1 MRLFLCEKPSLARD
15 IAKFIGAD
23 KRGEGFLS
31 GGGVIVTWARGH
43 LLEQADP
50 VAYGEQYGNL
60 WRLDVLPLIPQ
71 QWILEV
77 KKEAR
82 GQFAVIN
89 RLLKQADEVVIAT
102 DADREG
108 EVIARELL
116 EYCRFQGRVFRL
128 WLSALDDAS
137 IRAALADI
145 WPSEKTEALYRA
157 GVGRGRADWTTGMNL
172 TRLYTLKARE
182 AGISGVISV
191 GRVQT
196 PTLAI
201 VVRRDLEIENFIP
214 KPYSDVIA
222 TLVSDN
228 IAPPA
233 KWGAAALDCDEE
245 GRCVQQGIA
254 AQVVQ
259 LCLQAASATVID
271 CQTKRQKKSAPLAF
285 SLGSLQQACAEK
297 FGMPAQKVLDIAQSL
312 YETHKLTTY
321 PRTDCGYLPVS
332 MREEVRAVL
341 AALMQT
347 DPSLKS
353 HPALAQLNTSLV
365 SRIWN
370 DKKITAH
377 HGIIPTK
384 HVGDLSRLSADERNV
399 YHLIRQHY
407 LAQFLPQMEVDAT
420 EATFNIGGQLFRT
433 TGNVTVVAG
442 WKALFTDPTA
452 QPAQTQAEGDVGSDK
467 TDASRLPPLQAGQ
480 TCPVQGAEEKRLQTK
495 PPVPYNDGTL
505 IAAMTNA
512 ASFVT
517 DSALKKVLKENA
529 GIGTEATRAGVI
541 DTLIKRG
548 FMVRDGKVLRSTPTG
563 RDLVNA
569 LPAVLTSPGLTA
581 LWEQLLDE
589 VAAGRVSLD
598 DFMAKQNAWVSQL
611 VSQGKTQPLAM
622 QAPSGPPCPACG
634 GRTVQRQ
641 GKNGVFFGCVNYP
654 ACRGIAGSGTGGGVL
669 KIPKGLKLNLR

>member
-1 MRLFLCEKPSLARD
+1 MRLFLCEKPSQARD
-15 IAKFIGAD
+15 IAKFIGAGQ
-23 KRGEGFLS
+23 RGDGFLS
-31 GGGVIVTWARGH
+31 GPGVIVTWARGH
-43 LLEQADP
+43 LLEQAEP
-50 VAYGEQYGNL
+50 EAYGEQYGNP
-60 WRLDVLPLIPQ
+60 WRLDVLPFVPQ
-71 QWILEV
+71 QWKLEV
-77 KKEAR
+77 KKDSGA
-82 GQFAVIN
+82 QFSVIN
-89 RLLKQADEVVIAT
+89 RLLKQVDEVVIAT

-116 EYCRFQGRVFRL
+116 DYCRFQGRVFRL

-137 IRAALADI
+137 IRNALANI

-157 GVGRGRADWTTGMNL
+157 GVGRGRADWVTGMNL

-182 AGISGVISV
+182 AGISGVMSV

-214 KPYSDVIA
+214 KPYFDVIA
-222 TLVSDN
+222 TLISDN
-228 IAPPA
+228 IAFPV
-233 KWGAAALDCDEE
+233 KWVAAAQYCDEE
-245 GRCVQQGIA
+245 GRCIQAGIA
-254 AQVVQ
+254 AQVVE
-259 LCLQAASATVID
+259 LCRQTASATVID

-297 FGMPAQKVLDIAQSL
+297 FGMPAQKVLDIAQNL

-332 MREEVRAVL
+332 MRDEVRAVL
-341 AALMQT
+341 AALMQS

-353 HPALAQLNTSLV
+353 HPALAQLDISLV

-384 HVGDLSRLSADERNV
+384 QAGDLSRLSTDERNV
-399 YHLIRQHY
+399 YQLLRQHY

-420 EATFNIGGQLFRT
+420 EATFNISGQLFRT
-433 TGNVTVVAG
+433 TGNVVVVAG
-442 WKALFTDPTA
+442 WKTLFTEPS
-452 QPAQTQAEGDVGSDK
+452 QTEQIPVDGNDDK
-467 TDASRLPPLQAGQ
+467 EAASRLPPLQVGQ
-480 TCPVQGAEEKRLQTK
+480 TCRVQGAEEKRLQTK

-517 DSALKKVLKENA
+517 DAALKKVLKENA
-529 GIGTEATRAGVI
+529 GIGTEATRAGII
-541 DTLIKRG
+541 DTLVKRG
-548 FMVRDGKVLRSTPTG
+548 FLVREKKALHSTPTG
-563 RDLVNA
+563 RDLISA
-569 LPAVLTSPGLTA
+569 LPSALTSPGLTA

-589 VAAGRVSLD
+589 VAAGRVSLE
-598 DFMAKQNAWVSQL
+598 DFMAKQNAWMVQL
-611 VSQGKTQPLAM
+611 VSQGKSQPLAM
-622 QAPSGPPCPACG
+622 QSPPGPPCPECG

-641 GKNGVFFGCVNYP
+641 GKNGVFFGCVHYP
-654 ACRGIAGSGTGGGVL
+654 SCRGIFGNGSLIV
-669 KIPKGLKLNLR
+669 KIPKGLKVNLR

>member
-1 MRLFLCEKPSLARD
+1 MRLFLCEKPSQARD
-15 IAKFIGAD
+15 IAKFIGAGQ
-23 KRGEGFLS
+23 RGDGFLS
-31 GGGVIVTWARGH
+31 GPGVTVTWARGH
-43 LLEQADP
+43 LLEQAEP
-50 VAYGEQYGNL
+50 EAYGGQYGNP
-60 WRLDVLPLIPQ
+60 WRLDVLPFVPQ
-71 QWILEV
+71 QWKLEV
-77 KKEAR
+77 KKDGRA
-82 GQFAVIN
+82 QFSVIN
-89 RLLKQADEVVIAT
+89 RLLKQVDEVVIAT

-137 IRAALADI
+137 IRSALANI

-157 GVGRGRADWTTGMNL
+157 GVGRGRADWVTGMNL

-182 AGISGVISV
+182 AGISGVMSV

-222 TLVSDN
+222 TLISDN
-228 IAPPA
+228 IAFPV
-233 KWGAAALDCDEE
+233 KWVAAAQYCDEE
-245 GRCVQQGIA
+245 GRCIQAGIA
-254 AQVVQ
+254 AQVVE
-259 LCLQAASATVID
+259 LCRQTASATVID
-271 CQTKRQKKSAPLAF
+271 CQTKRQKKFAPLAF

-297 FGMPAQKVLDIAQSL
+297 FGMPAQQVLDIAQSL

-353 HPALAQLNTSLV
+353 HPALAQLDISLV

-384 HVGDLSRLSADERNV
+384 QAGDLSRLSTDERNV
-399 YHLIRQHY
+399 YQLIRQHY

-420 EATFNIGGQLFRT
+420 EATFNISGQLFRT
-433 TGNVTVVAG
+433 TGNVVVVAG
-442 WKALFTDPTA
+442 WKALFTEPSRTA
-452 QPAQTQAEGDVGSDK
+452 QIPADGNDDK
-467 TDASRLPPLQAGQ
+467 EVASRLPPLQTGQ
-480 TCPVQGAEEKRLQTK
+480 TCRVQGAEEKRLQTK

-505 IAAMTNA
+505 IAAMTNS

-517 DSALKKVLKENA
+517 DAALKKVLKENA
-529 GIGTEATRAGVI
+529 GIGTEATRAGII
-541 DTLIKRG
+541 DTLVKRG
-548 FMVRDGKVLRSTPTG
+548 FLVREKKALHSTPTG
-563 RDLVNA
+563 RDLISA
-569 LPAVLTSPGLTA
+569 LPSALTSPGLTA

-589 VAAGRVSLD
+589 VAAGRVSLE
-598 DFMAKQNAWVSQL
+598 DFMAKQNAWVVQL
-611 VSQGKTQPLAM
+611 VSQGKSQPLAM
-622 QAPSGPPCPACG
+622 QAPPGPPCPVCG
-634 GRTVQRQ
+634 GRTAQRQ

-654 ACRGIAGSGTGGGVL
+654 ACRGIAGSGSGGPTV
-669 KIPKGLKLNLR
+669 KMPKGLKLNLR

>member
-1 MRLFLCEKPSLARD
+1 MRLFLCEKPSQARD
-15 IAKFIGAD
+15 IAKFIGAGQ
-23 KRGEGFLS
+23 RGDGFLS
-31 GGGVIVTWARGH
+31 GPGVTVTWARGH
-43 LLEQADP
+43 LLEQAEP
-50 VAYGEQYGNL
+50 EAYGEQYGNP
-60 WRLDVLPLIPQ
+60 WRLDVLPFVPQ
-71 QWILEV
+71 QWKLEV
-77 KKEAR
+77 KKDGRA
-82 GQFAVIN
+82 QFSVIN
-89 RLLKQADEVVIAT
+89 RLLKQVDEVVIAT

-137 IRAALADI
+137 IRSALANI

-157 GVGRGRADWTTGMNL
+157 GVGRGRADWVTGMNL

-182 AGISGVISV
+182 AGISGVMSV

-222 TLVSDN
+222 TLISDN
-228 IAPPA
+228 IAFPV
-233 KWGAAALDCDEE
+233 KWVAAAQYCDEE
-245 GRCVQQGIA
+245 GRCIQAGIA
-254 AQVVQ
+254 AQVVE
-259 LCLQAASATVID
+259 LCRQTASATVID

-297 FGMPAQKVLDIAQSL
+297 FGMPAQQVLDIAQSL

-353 HPALAQLNTSLV
+353 HPALAQLDTSLV

-384 HVGDLSRLSADERNV
+384 QAGDLSRLSTDERNV
-399 YHLIRQHY
+399 YQLIRQHY

-420 EATFNIGGQLFRT
+420 EATFNISGQLFRT
-433 TGNVTVVAG
+433 TGNVVVVAG
-442 WKALFTDPTA
+442 WKALFTEPSRTA
-452 QPAQTQAEGDVGSDK
+452 QIPADGNDDK
-467 TDASRLPPLQAGQ
+467 EAASRLPPLQAGQ
-480 TCPVQGAEEKRLQTK
+480 TCRVQGAEEKRLQTK

-517 DSALKKVLKENA
+517 DAALKKVLKENA
-529 GIGTEATRAGVI
+529 GIGTEATRAGII
-541 DTLIKRG
+541 DTLVKRG
-548 FMVRDGKVLRSTPTG
+548 FLVRDKKVLRSTPTG
-563 RDLVNA
+563 RDLVSA
-569 LPAVLTSPGLTA
+569 LPSALTSPGLTA

-589 VAAGRVSLD
+589 VAAGRVSLE
-598 DFMAKQNAWVSQL
+598 DFMAKQNAWVVQL
-611 VSQGKTQPLAM
+611 VSQGKSQPLAM
-622 QAPSGPPCPACG
+622 QAPPGPPCPVCG
-634 GRTVQRQ
+634 GRTAQRQ

-654 ACRGIAGSGTGGGVL
+654 ACRGIAGSGSGGPSM
-669 KIPKGLKLNLR
+669 KMPKGLKLNLR

>member
-1 MRLFLCEKPSLARD
+1 MRLFLCEKPSQARD
-15 IAKFIGAD
+15 IAKFIGAGQ
-23 KRGEGFLS
+23 RGDGFLS
-31 GGGVIVTWARGH
+31 GPGVTVTWARGH
-43 LLEQADP
+43 LLEQAEP
-50 VAYGEQYGNL
+50 EAYGEQYGNP
-60 WRLDVLPLIPQ
+60 WRLDVLPLVPQ
-71 QWILEV
+71 QWKLEV
-77 KKEAR
+77 KKDAR
-82 GQFAVIN
+82 SQFSVIN
-89 RLLKQADEVVIAT
+89 RLLKQVDEVVIAT

-137 IRAALADI
+137 IRSALANI

-157 GVGRGRADWTTGMNL
+157 GVGRGRADWVTGMNL

-182 AGISGVISV
+182 AGISGVMSV

-222 TLVSDN
+222 TLISDN
-228 IAPPA
+228 IAFPV
-233 KWGAAALDCDEE
+233 KWVAAAQYCDEE
-245 GRCVQQGIA
+245 GRCIQAGIA
-254 AQVVQ
+254 AQVVE
-259 LCLQAASATVID
+259 LCRQTASATVID

-297 FGMPAQKVLDIAQSL
+297 FGMPAQQVLDIAQSL

-332 MREEVRAVL
+332 MRDEVRAVL

-353 HPALAQLNTSLV
+353 HSALAQLDISLV

-384 HVGDLSRLSADERNV
+384 QAGDLSRLSTDERNV
-399 YHLIRQHY
+399 YQLIRQHY

-420 EATFNIGGQLFRT
+420 EATFNISGQLFRT
-433 TGNVTVVAG
+433 TGNVVVVAG
-442 WKALFTDPTA
+442 WKALFTEPSRTA
-452 QPAQTQAEGDVGSDK
+452 QIPADGNDDK
-467 TDASRLPPLQAGQ
+467 EAASRLPPLQAGQ
-480 TCPVQGAEEKRLQTK
+480 TCRVQGAEEKRLQTK

-517 DSALKKVLKENA
+517 DAALKKVLKENA
-529 GIGTEATRAGVI
+529 GIGTEATRAGII
-541 DTLIKRG
+541 DTLVKRG
-548 FMVRDGKVLRSTPTG
+548 FLVRDKKVLRSTPTG
-563 RDLVNA
+563 RDLVSA
-569 LPAVLTSPGLTA
+569 LPSALTSPGLTA

-589 VAAGRVSLD
+589 VAAGRVSLE
-598 DFMAKQNAWVSQL
+598 DFMAKQNAWVVQL
-611 VSQGKTQPLAM
+611 VSQGKSQPLAM
-622 QAPSGPPCPACG
+622 QAPPGPPCPVCG
-634 GRTVQRQ
+634 GRTAQRQ

-654 ACRGIAGSGTGGGVL
+654 ACRGIAGSGSGGPTV
-669 KIPKGLKLNLR
+669 KMPKGLKLNLR

>member
-1 MRLFLCEKPSLARD
+1 MRLFLCEKPSQARD
-15 IAKFIGAD
+15 IAKFIGAGQ
-23 KRGEGFLS
+23 RGDGFLS
-31 GGGVIVTWARGH
+31 GPGVTVTWARGH
-43 LLEQADP
+43 LLEQAEP
-50 VAYGEQYGNL
+50 EAYGGQYGNP
-60 WRLDVLPLIPQ
+60 WRLDVLPFVPQ
-71 QWILEV
+71 QWKLGV
-77 KKEAR
+77 KKDAR
-82 GQFAVIN
+82 SQFSVIN
-89 RLLKQADEVVIAT
+89 RLLKQVDEVVIAT

-137 IRAALADI
+137 IRSALANI

-157 GVGRGRADWTTGMNL
+157 GVGRGRADWVTGMNL

-182 AGISGVISV
+182 AGISGVMSV

-214 KPYSDVIA
+214 KPYSDVMA
-222 TLVSDN
+222 TLISDN
-228 IAPPA
+228 IAFPV
-233 KWGAAALDCDEE
+233 KWVAAAQYCDEE
-245 GRCVQQGIA
+245 GRCIQAGIA
-254 AQVVQ
+254 AQVVE
-259 LCLQAASATVID
+259 LCRQTASATVID

-297 FGMPAQKVLDIAQSL
+297 FGMPAQQVLDIAQSL

-353 HPALAQLNTSLV
+353 HPALAQLDTSLV

-384 HVGDLSRLSADERNV
+384 QAGDLSRLSTDERNV
-399 YHLIRQHY
+399 YQLIRQHY

-420 EATFNIGGQLFRT
+420 EATFNISGQLFRT
-433 TGNVTVVAG
+433 TGNVVVVAG
-442 WKALFTDPTA
+442 WKALFTEPSRTA
-452 QPAQTQAEGDVGSDK
+452 QIPADGNDDK
-467 TDASRLPPLQAGQ
+467 EAASRLPPLQAGQ
-480 TCPVQGAEEKRLQTK
+480 TCRVQGAEEKRLQTK

-517 DSALKKVLKENA
+517 DAALKKVLKENA
-529 GIGTEATRAGVI
+529 GIGTEATRAGII
-541 DTLIKRG
+541 DTLVKRG
-548 FMVRDGKVLRSTPTG
+548 FLVRDKKVLRSTPTG
-563 RDLVNA
+563 RDLVSA
-569 LPAVLTSPGLTA
+569 LPSALTSPGLTA

-589 VAAGRVSLD
+589 VAAGRVSLE
-598 DFMAKQNAWVSQL
+598 DFMAKQNAWVVQL
-611 VSQGKTQPLAM
+611 VSQGKSQPLAM
-622 QAPSGPPCPACG
+622 QAPPGPPCPVCG
-634 GRTVQRQ
+634 GRTAQRQ

-654 ACRGIAGSGTGGGVL
+654 ACRGIAGSGSGGPSM
-669 KIPKGLKLNLR
+669 KMPKGLKLNLR

>member
-1 MRLFLCEKPSLARD
+1 MRLFLCEKPSQARD
-15 IAKFIGAD
+15 IAKFIGAGQ
-23 KRGEGFLS
+23 RGDGFLS
-31 GGGVIVTWARGH
+31 GPGVTVTWARGH
-43 LLEQADP
+43 LLEQAEP
-50 VAYGEQYGNL
+50 EAYGEQYGNP
-60 WRLDVLPLIPQ
+60 WRLDVLPFVPQ
-71 QWILEV
+71 QWKLEV
-77 KKEAR
+77 KKDGRA
-82 GQFAVIN
+82 QFSVIN
-89 RLLKQADEVVIAT
+89 RLLKQVDEVVIAT

-137 IRAALADI
+137 IRSALANI

-157 GVGRGRADWTTGMNL
+157 GVGRGRADWVTGMNL

-182 AGISGVISV
+182 AGISGVMSV

-222 TLVSDN
+222 TLISDN
-228 IAPPA
+228 IAFPV
-233 KWGAAALDCDEE
+233 KWVAAAQYCDEE
-245 GRCVQQGIA
+245 GRCIQAGIA
-254 AQVVQ
+254 AQVVE
-259 LCLQAASATVID
+259 LCRQTASATVID

-297 FGMPAQKVLDIAQSL
+297 FGMPAQQVLDIAQSL

-353 HPALAQLNTSLV
+353 HPALAQLDASLV

-384 HVGDLSRLSADERNV
+384 QAGDLSRLSTDERNV
-399 YHLIRQHY
+399 YQLIRQHY

-420 EATFNIGGQLFRT
+420 EATFNISGQLFRT
-433 TGNVTVVAG
+433 TGNVVVVAG
-442 WKALFTDPTA
+442 WKALFTETSRTA
-452 QPAQTQAEGDVGSDK
+452 QIPADGNEDKEGV
-467 TDASRLPPLQAGQ
+467 SRLPPLQAGQ
-480 TCPVQGAEEKRLQTK
+480 TCRVQGAEEKRLQTK

-517 DSALKKVLKENA
+517 DAALKKVLKENA
-529 GIGTEATRAGVI
+529 GIGTEATRAGII
-541 DTLIKRG
+541 DTLVKRG
-548 FMVRDGKVLRSTPTG
+548 FLVREKKALHSTPTG
-563 RDLVNA
+563 RDLVSA
-569 LPAVLTSPGLTA
+569 LPSALTSPGLTA

-589 VAAGRVSLD
+589 VAAGRVSLE
-598 DFMAKQNAWVSQL
+598 DFMAKQNAWVVQL
-611 VSQGKTQPLAM
+611 VSQGKSQPLAM
-622 QAPSGPPCPACG
+622 QAPPGPPCPVCG
-634 GRTVQRQ
+634 GRTAQRQ

-654 ACRGIAGSGTGGGVL
+654 ACRGIAGSGSGGPTV
-669 KIPKGLKLNLR
+669 KMPKGLKLNLR

>member
-1 MRLFLCEKPSLARD
+1 MRLFLCEKPSQARD
-15 IAKFIGAD
+15 IAKFIGAGQCGD
-23 KRGEGFLS
+23 GFLS
-31 GGGVIVTWARGH
+31 GPGVIVTWARGH
-43 LLEQADP
+43 LLEQAEP
-50 VAYGEQYGNL
+50 EAYGEQYGNP
-60 WRLDVLPLIPQ
+60 WRLDVLPFVPQ
-71 QWILEV
+71 QWKLEV
-77 KKEAR
+77 KKDGRA
-82 GQFAVIN
+82 QFSVIN
-89 RLLKQADEVVIAT
+89 RLLKQVDEVVIAT

-137 IRAALADI
+137 IRNALANI
-145 WPSEKTEALYRA
+145 WPSEKTEALYCA
-157 GVGRGRADWTTGMNL
+157 GVGRGRADWITGMNL

-182 AGISGVISV
+182 AGISGVMSV

-228 IAPPA
+228 IAFPV
-233 KWGAAALDCDEE
+233 KWVAAAQYCDEE
-245 GRCVQQGIA
+245 VRCIQAGIA
-254 AQVVQ
+254 KQVVE
-259 LCLQAASATVID
+259 LCRQIASATVID

-332 MREEVRAVL
+332 MRDEVRAVL
-341 AALMQT
+341 TALMQS

-353 HPALAQLNTSLV
+353 HPALAQLDISLI

-384 HVGDLSRLSADERNV
+384 QAGNLSRLSTDERNV
-399 YHLIRQHY
+399 YQLIRQHY

-433 TGNVTVVAG
+433 TSNVVVVAG
-442 WKALFTDPTA
+442 WKALFTEPSQTA
-452 QPAQTQAEGDVGSDK
+452 QIPADGNDDK
-467 TDASRLPPLQAGQ
+467 ETVSRLPPLQAGQ
-480 TCPVQGAEEKRLQTK
+480 TCRVQGAEEKRRQTK
-495 PPVPYNDGTL
+495 TPVPYNDGTL
-505 IAAMTNA
+505 IAAMMNA
-512 ASFVT
+512 ASLVT
-517 DSALKKVLKENA
+517 DAALKKVLKENA
-529 GIGTEATRAGVI
+529 GIGTEATRAGII
-541 DTLIKRG
+541 DTLVKRG
-548 FMVRDGKVLRSTPTG
+548 FLVRGKKALHSTPTG
-563 RDLVNA
+563 RDLVSA
-569 LPAVLTSPGLTA
+569 LPSALTSPGLTA

-598 DFMAKQNAWVSQL
+598 DFMAKQKAWVVQL
-611 VSQGKTQPLAM
+611 VSQGKLQPLAM
-622 QAPSGPPCPACG
+622 QSPPGPPCPECG

-641 GKNGVFFGCVNYP
+641 GKNGVFFGCVNYSS
-654 ACRGIAGSGTGGGVL
+654 CSGISGSGGLIV
-669 KIPKGLKLNLR
+669 KIPKGLKVNLR

>member
-1 MRLFLCEKPSLARD
+1 MRLFLCEKPSQARD
-15 IAKFIGAD
+15 IAKFIGAGQCGD
-23 KRGEGFLS
+23 GFLS
-31 GGGVIVTWARGH
+31 GPGVIVTWARGH
-43 LLEQADP
+43 LLEQAEP
-50 VAYGEQYGNL
+50 EAYGEQYGNP
-60 WRLDVLPLIPQ
+60 WRLDVLPFVPQ
-71 QWILEV
+71 QWKLEV
-77 KKEAR
+77 KKDGRA
-82 GQFAVIN
+82 QFSVIN
-89 RLLKQADEVVIAT
+89 RLLKQVDEVVIAT

-137 IRAALADI
+137 IRNALANI
-145 WPSEKTEALYRA
+145 WPSEKTEALYCA
-157 GVGRGRADWTTGMNL
+157 GVGRGRADWITGMNL

-182 AGISGVISV
+182 AGISGVMSV

-228 IAPPA
+228 IAFPV
-233 KWGAAALDCDEE
+233 KWVAAAQYCDEE
-245 GRCVQQGIA
+245 VRCIQAGIA
-254 AQVVQ
+254 KQVVE
-259 LCLQAASATVID
+259 LCRQIASATVID

-332 MREEVRAVL
+332 MRDEVRAVL
-341 AALMQT
+341 TALMQS

-353 HPALAQLNTSLV
+353 HPALAQLDISLI

-384 HVGDLSRLSADERNV
+384 QAGNLSRLSTDERNV
-399 YHLIRQHY
+399 YQLIRQHY

-433 TGNVTVVAG
+433 TSNVVVVAG
-442 WKALFTDPTA
+442 WKALFTEPSQTA
-452 QPAQTQAEGDVGSDK
+452 QIPADGNDDK
-467 TDASRLPPLQAGQ
+467 ETVSRLPPLQAGQ
-480 TCPVQGAEEKRLQTK
+480 TCRVQGAGEKRRQTK
-495 PPVPYNDGTL
+495 TPVPYNDGTL
-505 IAAMTNA
+505 IAAMMNA
-512 ASFVT
+512 ASLVT
-517 DSALKKVLKENA
+517 DAALKKVLKENA
-529 GIGTEATRAGVI
+529 GIGTEATRAGII
-541 DTLIKRG
+541 DTLVKRG
-548 FMVRDGKVLRSTPTG
+548 FLVRGKKALHSTPTG
-563 RDLVNA
+563 RDLVSA
-569 LPAVLTSPGLTA
+569 LPSALTSPGLTA

-598 DFMAKQNAWVSQL
+598 DFMAKQKAWVVQL
-611 VSQGKTQPLAM
+611 VSQGKLQPLAM
-622 QAPSGPPCPACG
+622 QSPPGPPCPECG

-641 GKNGVFFGCVNYP
+641 GKNGVFFGCVNYSS
-654 ACRGIAGSGTGGGVL
+654 CSGISGSGGLIV
-669 KIPKGLKLNLR
+669 KIPKGLKVNLR

>member
-1 MRLFLCEKPSLARD
+1 M
-15 IAKFIGAD
+15 
-23 KRGEGFLS
+23 
-31 GGGVIVTWARGH
+31 
-43 LLEQADP
+43 
-50 VAYGEQYGNL
+50 
-60 WRLDVLPLIPQ
+60 LPFVPQ
-71 QWILEV
+71 QWKLEV
-77 KKEAR
+77 KKDGRA
-82 GQFAVIN
+82 QFSVIN
-89 RLLKQADEVVIAT
+89 RLLKQVDEVVIAT

-137 IRAALADI
+137 IRNALANI
-145 WPSEKTEALYRA
+145 WPSEKTEALYCA
-157 GVGRGRADWTTGMNL
+157 GVGRGRADWITGMNL

-182 AGISGVISV
+182 AGISGVMSV

-228 IAPPA
+228 IAFPV
-233 KWGAAALDCDEE
+233 KWVAAAQYCDEE
-245 GRCVQQGIA
+245 GRCIQAGIA
-254 AQVVQ
+254 KQVVE
-259 LCLQAASATVID
+259 LCRQIASATIID

-321 PRTDCGYLPVS
+321 PRTDCSYLPVS
-332 MREEVRAVL
+332 MRDEVRAVL
-341 AALMQT
+341 TALMQS

-353 HPALAQLNTSLV
+353 HPALAQLDIGLI

-384 HVGDLSRLSADERNV
+384 QAGNLSRLSTDERNM
-399 YHLIRQHY
+399 YQLIRQHY
-407 LAQFLPQMEVDAT
+407 LAQFLPQMEVDTT

-433 TGNVTVVAG
+433 TSNVVVVAG
-442 WKALFTDPTA
+442 WKALFTEPSQTA
-452 QPAQTQAEGDVGSDK
+452 QIPADGNDDK
-467 TDASRLPPLQAGQ
+467 ETVSRLSPLQAGQ
-480 TCPVQGAEEKRLQTK
+480 TCRVQGAEEKRLQTK
-495 PPVPYNDGTL
+495 TPVPYNDGTL
-505 IAAMTNA
+505 IAAMMNA
-512 ASFVT
+512 ASLVT
-517 DSALKKVLKENA
+517 NAALKKVLKENA
-529 GIGTEATRAGVI
+529 GIGTEATRAGII
-541 DTLIKRG
+541 DTLVKRG
-548 FMVRDGKVLRSTPTG
+548 FLVRGKKALHSTPTG

-569 LPAVLTSPGLTA
+569 LPSALTSPGLTA

-598 DFMAKQNAWVSQL
+598 DFMAKQKAWVVQL
-611 VSQGKTQPLAM
+611 VSQGKSQPLAM
-622 QAPSGPPCPACG
+622 QSPPGPPCPECG
-634 GRTVQRQ
+634 G
-641 GKNGVFFGCVNYP
+641 
-654 ACRGIAGSGTGGGVL
+654 
-669 KIPKGLKLNLR
+669 

>member
-1 MRLFLCEKPSLARD
+1 MRLFLCEKPSQARD
-15 IAKFIGAD
+15 IAKFIGAGQ
-23 KRGEGFLS
+23 RGDGFLS
-31 GGGVIVTWARGH
+31 GPGVTVTWARGH
-43 LLEQADP
+43 LLEQAEP
-50 VAYGEQYGNL
+50 EAYGGQYGNP
-60 WRLDVLPLIPQ
+60 WRLDVLPLVPQ
-71 QWILEV
+71 QWKLEV
-77 KKEAR
+77 KKDAR
-82 GQFAVIN
+82 SQFSVIN
-89 RLLKQADEVVIAT
+89 RLLKQVDEVVIAT

-137 IRAALADI
+137 IRSALANI

-157 GVGRGRADWTTGMNL
+157 GVGRGRADWVTGMNL

-182 AGISGVISV
+182 AGISGVMSV

-222 TLVSDN
+222 TLISDN
-228 IAPPA
+228 IAFPV
-233 KWGAAALDCDEE
+233 KWVAAAQYCDEE
-245 GRCVQQGIA
+245 GRCIQAGIA
-254 AQVVQ
+254 AQVVE
-259 LCLQAASATVID
+259 LCRQTASATVID

-297 FGMPAQKVLDIAQSL
+297 FGMPAQQVLDIAQSL

-353 HPALAQLNTSLV
+353 HPALAQLDASLV

-384 HVGDLSRLSADERNV
+384 QAGDLSRLSTDERNV
-399 YHLIRQHY
+399 YQLIRQHY

-420 EATFNIGGQLFRT
+420 EATFNISGQLFRT
-433 TGNVTVVAG
+433 TGNVVVVAG
-442 WKALFTDPTA
+442 WKALFTEPSRTA
-452 QPAQTQAEGDVGSDK
+452 QIPADGNEDKEGV
-467 TDASRLPPLQAGQ
+467 SRLPPLQAGQ
-480 TCPVQGAEEKRLQTK
+480 TCRVQGAEEKRLQTK

-517 DSALKKVLKENA
+517 DAALKKVLKENA
-529 GIGTEATRAGVI
+529 GIGTEATRAGII
-541 DTLIKRG
+541 DTLVKRG
-548 FMVRDGKVLRSTPTG
+548 FLVRDKKVLRSTPTG
-563 RDLVNA
+563 RDLVSA
-569 LPAVLTSPGLTA
+569 LPSALTSPGLTA

-589 VAAGRVSLD
+589 VAAGRVSLE
-598 DFMAKQNAWVSQL
+598 DFMAKQNAWVVQL
-611 VSQGKTQPLAM
+611 VSQGKSQPLAM
-622 QAPSGPPCPACG
+622 QAPPGPPCPVCG
-634 GRTVQRQ
+634 GRTAQRQ

-654 ACRGIAGSGTGGGVL
+654 ACRGIAGSGSGGPTV
-669 KIPKGLKLNLR
+669 KMPKGLKLNLR

>member
-1 MRLFLCEKPSLARD
+1 MRLFLCEKPSQARD
-15 IAKFIGAD
+15 IAKFIGAGQ
-23 KRGEGFLS
+23 RGDGFLS
-31 GGGVIVTWARGH
+31 GPGVTVTWARGH
-43 LLEQADP
+43 LLEQAEP
-50 VAYGEQYGNL
+50 EAYGEQYGNP
-60 WRLDVLPLIPQ
+60 WRLDVLPFVPQ
-71 QWILEV
+71 QWKLEV
-77 KKEAR
+77 KKDGRA
-82 GQFAVIN
+82 QFSVIN
-89 RLLKQADEVVIAT
+89 RLLKQVDEVVIAT

-137 IRAALADI
+137 IRNALANI

-157 GVGRGRADWTTGMNL
+157 GVGRGRADWVTGMNL

-182 AGISGVISV
+182 AGISGVMSV

-228 IAPPA
+228 IAFPV
-233 KWGAAALDCDEE
+233 KWVAAAQYCDEE
-245 GRCVQQGIA
+245 GRCIQAGIA
-254 AQVVQ
+254 AQVVE
-259 LCLQAASATVID
+259 LCRQTASATVID

-297 FGMPAQKVLDIAQSL
+297 FGMPAQQVLDIAQSL

-341 AALMQT
+341 AALMQS

-353 HPALAQLNTSLV
+353 HPALAQLDISLV

-384 HVGDLSRLSADERNV
+384 QAGDLSRLSTDERNV
-399 YHLIRQHY
+399 YQLIRQHY

-420 EATFNIGGQLFRT
+420 EATFNISGQLFRT
-433 TGNVTVVAG
+433 TGNVVVVAG
-442 WKALFTDPTA
+442 WKALFTEPSRTA
-452 QPAQTQAEGDVGSDK
+452 QPPADGNEDKEGV
-467 TDASRLPPLQAGQ
+467 SRLPPLQAGQ
-480 TCPVQGAEEKRLQTK
+480 TCRVQGAEEKRLQTK

-517 DSALKKVLKENA
+517 DAALKKVLKENA
-529 GIGTEATRAGVI
+529 GIGTEATRAGII
-541 DTLIKRG
+541 DTLVKRG
-548 FMVRDGKVLRSTPTG
+548 FLVRDKKVLRSTPTG
-563 RDLVNA
+563 RDLVSA
-569 LPAVLTSPGLTA
+569 LPSALTSPGLTA

-589 VAAGRVSLD
+589 VAAGRVSLE
-598 DFMAKQNAWVSQL
+598 DFMAKQNAWVVQL
-611 VSQGKTQPLAM
+611 VSQGKSQPLAM
-622 QAPSGPPCPACG
+622 QAPPGPPCPVCG
-634 GRTVQRQ
+634 GRTAQRQ

-654 ACRGIAGSGTGGGVL
+654 ACRGIAGSGGGGPTV
-669 KIPKGLKLNLR
+669 KMPKGLKLNLR

>member
-1 MRLFLCEKPSLARD
+1 MRLFLCEKPSQARD
-15 IAKFIGAD
+15 IAKFIGAGQ
-23 KRGEGFLS
+23 RGDGFLS
-31 GGGVIVTWARGH
+31 GPGVTVTWARGH
-43 LLEQADP
+43 LLEQAEP
-50 VAYGEQYGNL
+50 EAYGEQYGNP
-60 WRLDVLPLIPQ
+60 WRLDVLPFVPQ
-71 QWILEV
+71 QWKLGV
-77 KKEAR
+77 KKDAR
-82 GQFAVIN
+82 SQFSVIN
-89 RLLKQADEVVIAT
+89 RLLKQVDEVVIAT

-137 IRAALADI
+137 IRSALANI

-157 GVGRGRADWTTGMNL
+157 GVGRGRADWVTGMNL

-182 AGISGVISV
+182 AGISGVMSV

-201 VVRRDLEIENFIP
+201 VVRRDLEIEHFIP

-222 TLVSDN
+222 TLISDN
-228 IAPPA
+228 IAFPV
-233 KWGAAALDCDEE
+233 KWVAAAQYCDEE
-245 GRCVQQGIA
+245 GRCIQAGIA
-254 AQVVQ
+254 AQVVE
-259 LCLQAASATVID
+259 LCRQTASATVID

-297 FGMPAQKVLDIAQSL
+297 FGMPAQQVLDIAQSL

-353 HPALAQLNTSLV
+353 YPALAQLDTSLV

-384 HVGDLSRLSADERNV
+384 QAGDLSRLSTDERNV
-399 YHLIRQHY
+399 YQLIRQHY

-420 EATFNIGGQLFRT
+420 EATFNISGQLFRT
-433 TGNVTVVAG
+433 TGNVVVVAG
-442 WKALFTDPTA
+442 WKALFTEPSRTA
-452 QPAQTQAEGDVGSDK
+452 QIPADGNDDK
-467 TDASRLPPLQAGQ
+467 EAVSRLPPLQAGQ
-480 TCPVQGAEEKRLQTK
+480 TCRVQGVEEKRLQTK

-517 DSALKKVLKENA
+517 DAALKKVLKENA
-529 GIGTEATRAGVI
+529 GIGTEATRAGII
-541 DTLIKRG
+541 DTLVKRG
-548 FMVRDGKVLRSTPTG
+548 FLVRDKKVLRSTPTG
-563 RDLVNA
+563 RDLVSA
-569 LPAVLTSPGLTA
+569 LPSALTSPGLTA

-589 VAAGRVSLD
+589 VAAGRVSLE
-598 DFMAKQNAWVSQL
+598 DFMAKQNAWVVQL
-611 VSQGKTQPLAM
+611 VSQGKSQPLAM
-622 QAPSGPPCPACG
+622 QAPPGPPCPVCG
-634 GRTVQRQ
+634 GRTAQRQ

-654 ACRGIAGSGTGGGVL
+654 ACRGIAGNGGGGPTV
-669 KIPKGLKLNLR
+669 KMPKGLKLNLR

>member
-1 MRLFLCEKPSLARD
+1 MRLFLCEKPSQARD
-15 IAKFIGAD
+15 IAKFIGAGQCGD
-23 KRGEGFLS
+23 GFLS
-31 GGGVIVTWARGH
+31 GPGVIVTWARGH
-43 LLEQADP
+43 LLEQVEP
-50 VAYGEQYGNL
+50 EAYGEQYGNP
-60 WRLDVLPLIPQ
+60 WRLDVLPFVPQ
-71 QWILEV
+71 QWKLEV
-77 KKEAR
+77 KKDGRA
-82 GQFAVIN
+82 QFSVIN
-89 RLLKQADEVVIAT
+89 RLLKQVDEVVIST

-137 IRAALADI
+137 IRNALANI
-145 WPSEKTEALYRA
+145 WPSEKTEALYCA
-157 GVGRGRADWTTGMNL
+157 GVGRGRADWITGMNL

-182 AGISGVISV
+182 AGISGVMSV

-228 IAPPA
+228 IAFSV
-233 KWGAAALDCDEE
+233 KWVAA
-245 GRCVQQGIA
+245 
-254 AQVVQ
+254 
-259 LCLQAASATVID
+259 ATVID

-332 MREEVRAVL
+332 MRDEVRAVL
-341 AALMQT
+341 TALMQS

-353 HPALAQLNTSLV
+353 YPALAQLDISLI
-365 SRIWN
+365 SRIWD

-384 HVGDLSRLSADERNV
+384 QAGNLSRLSTDERNV
-399 YHLIRQHY
+399 YQLIRQHY

-433 TGNVTVVAG
+433 TGNVVVVAG
-442 WKALFTDPTA
+442 WKALFTEPSQTA
-452 QPAQTQAEGDVGSDK
+452 QLPASGNDDK
-467 TDASRLPPLQAGQ
+467 EAVSRLSPLQAGQ
-480 TCPVQGAEEKRLQTK
+480 TCRLQGAEEKRLQTK
-495 PPVPYNDGTL
+495 TPVPYNDGTL
-505 IAAMTNA
+505 IAAMMNA
-512 ASFVT
+512 ASLVT
-517 DSALKKVLKENA
+517 DAALKKVLKENA
-529 GIGTEATRAGVI
+529 GIGTEATRAGII
-541 DTLIKRG
+541 DTLVKRG
-548 FMVRDGKVLRSTPTG
+548 FLVREKKALHSTSTG
-563 RDLVNA
+563 RDLVSA
-569 LPAVLTSPGLTA
+569 LPSALTSPGLTA

-589 VAAGRVSLD
+589 VAAGRVSLE
-598 DFMAKQNAWVSQL
+598 DFMAKQKAWVVQL
-611 VSQGKTQPLAM
+611 VSQGKSQPLAM
-622 QAPSGPPCPACG
+622 QSPPGPPCPECG

-654 ACRGIAGSGTGGGVL
+654 LCRGISGSGGLIV
-669 KIPKGLKLNLR
+669 KIPTGLKVNLR

>member
-1 MRLFLCEKPSLARD
+1 MRLFLCEKPSQARD
-15 IAKFIGAD
+15 IAKFIGAGQ
-23 KRGEGFLS
+23 RGDGFLS
-31 GGGVIVTWARGH
+31 GPGVTVTWARGH
-43 LLEQADP
+43 LLEQAEP
-50 VAYGEQYGNL
+50 EAYGGQYGNP
-60 WRLDVLPLIPQ
+60 WRLDVLPFVPQ
-71 QWILEV
+71 QWKLEV
-77 KKEAR
+77 KKDGRA
-82 GQFAVIN
+82 QFSVIN
-89 RLLKQADEVVIAT
+89 RLLKQVDEVVIAT

-137 IRAALADI
+137 IRNALANI

-157 GVGRGRADWTTGMNL
+157 GVGRGRADWVTGMNL

-182 AGISGVISV
+182 AGISGVMSV

-222 TLVSDN
+222 TLISDN
-228 IAPPA
+228 IAFPV
-233 KWGAAALDCDEE
+233 KWVAAAQYCDEE
-245 GRCVQQGIA
+245 GRCIQAGIA
-254 AQVVQ
+254 AQVVE
-259 LCLQAASATVID
+259 LCRQTASATVID

-297 FGMPAQKVLDIAQSL
+297 FGMPAQQVLDIAQSL

-353 HPALAQLNTSLV
+353 HPALAQLDTSLV

-384 HVGDLSRLSADERNV
+384 QAGDLSRLSTDERNV
-399 YHLIRQHY
+399 YQLIRQHY
-407 LAQFLPQMEVDAT
+407 LAQFLPLMEVDAT
-420 EATFNIGGQLFRT
+420 EATFNISGQLFRT
-433 TGNVTVVAG
+433 TGNVVVVAG
-442 WKALFTDPTA
+442 WKALFTEPSRTA
-452 QPAQTQAEGDVGSDK
+452 QIPADGNEDKEGV
-467 TDASRLPPLQAGQ
+467 SRLPPLQAGQ
-480 TCPVQGAEEKRLQTK
+480 TCRIQGAEEKRLQTK

-517 DSALKKVLKENA
+517 DAALKKVLKENA
-529 GIGTEATRAGVI
+529 GIGTEATRAGII
-541 DTLIKRG
+541 DTLVKRG
-548 FMVRDGKVLRSTPTG
+548 FLVRDKKVLRSTPTG
-563 RDLVNA
+563 RDLVSA
-569 LPAVLTSPGLTA
+569 LPSALTSPGLTA

-589 VAAGRVSLD
+589 VAAGRVSLE
-598 DFMAKQNAWVSQL
+598 DFMAKQNAWVVQL
-611 VSQGKTQPLAM
+611 VSQGKSQPLAM
-622 QAPSGPPCPACG
+622 QAPPGPPCPVCG
-634 GRTVQRQ
+634 GRTAQRQ

-654 ACRGIAGSGTGGGVL
+654 ACRGIAGSGSGGPTV
-669 KIPKGLKLNLR
+669 KMPKGLKLNLR

>member
-1 MRLFLCEKPSLARD
+1 MRLFLCEKPSQARD
-15 IAKFIGAD
+15 IAKFIDAGQ
-23 KRGEGFLS
+23 RGDGFLS
-31 GGGVIVTWARGH
+31 GPGVIVTWARGH
-43 LLEQADP
+43 LLEQAEP
-50 VAYGEQYGNL
+50 EAYGEQYGNS
-60 WRLDVLPLIPQ
+60 WRLDVLPFVPQ
-71 QWILEV
+71 QWKLEV
-77 KKEAR
+77 KKGGRA
-82 GQFAVIN
+82 QFSVIN
-89 RLLKQADEVVIAT
+89 RLLKQVDEVVIAT

-137 IRAALADI
+137 IRNALANI

-157 GVGRGRADWTTGMNL
+157 GVGRGRADWLTGMNL

-182 AGISGVISV
+182 AGISGVMSV

-222 TLVSDN
+222 TLISDN
-228 IAPPA
+228 IAFPV
-233 KWGAAALDCDEE
+233 KWVAAAQYCDEE
-245 GRCVQQGIA
+245 GRCIQAGIA
-254 AQVVQ
+254 AQVVE
-259 LCLQAASATVID
+259 LCRQTASATVID

-332 MREEVRAVL
+332 MRDEVRAVL
-341 AALMQT
+341 AALMQS

-353 HPALAQLNTSLV
+353 HPALAQLDISLV

-384 HVGDLSRLSADERNV
+384 QAGDLSRLSTDERNV
-399 YHLIRQHY
+399 YQLLRQHY

-420 EATFNIGGQLFRT
+420 EATFNISGQLFRT
-433 TGNVTVVAG
+433 TGNVVVVAG
-442 WKALFTDPTA
+442 WKTLFTEPS
-452 QPAQTQAEGDVGSDK
+452 QTKQKSADGNDDK
-467 TDASRLPPLQAGQ
+467 EAASRLPPLQAGQ
-480 TCPVQGAEEKRLQTK
+480 TCRVQGTEEKRPQTK

-517 DSALKKVLKENA
+517 DAALKKVLKENA
-529 GIGTEATRAGVI
+529 GIGTEATRAGII
-541 DTLIKRG
+541 DTLVKRG
-548 FMVRDGKVLRSTPTG
+548 FLVREKKTLHSTPTG
-563 RDLVNA
+563 RDLISA
-569 LPAVLTSPGLTA
+569 LPSALTSPGLTA

-589 VAAGRVSLD
+589 VAAGRVSLEA
-598 DFMAKQNAWVSQL
+598 FMAKQKAWVVQL
-611 VSQGKTQPLAM
+611 VSQGKSQPLAIKS
-622 QAPSGPPCPACG
+622 PPGPPCPECG

-654 ACRGIAGSGTGGGVL
+654 SCRGISGNGVL
-669 KIPKGLKLNLR
+669 IVKIPKGLKANLL

>member
-1 MRLFLCEKPSLARD
+1 MRLFLCEKPSQARD
-15 IAKFIGAD
+15 IAKFIGAGQ
-23 KRGEGFLS
+23 RGDGFLS
-31 GGGVIVTWARGH
+31 GPGVTVTWARGH
-43 LLEQADP
+43 LLEQAEP
-50 VAYGEQYGNL
+50 EAYGEQYGNP
-60 WRLDVLPLIPQ
+60 WRLDVLPFVPQ
-71 QWILEV
+71 QWKLEV
-77 KKEAR
+77 KKDAR
-82 GQFAVIN
+82 SQFSVIN
-89 RLLKQADEVVIAT
+89 RLLKQVDEVVIAT

-137 IRAALADI
+137 IRNALANI

-157 GVGRGRADWTTGMNL
+157 GVGRGRADWVTGMNL

-182 AGISGVISV
+182 AGISGVMSV

-214 KPYSDVIA
+214 KPYSDVMA
-222 TLVSDN
+222 TLISDN
-228 IAPPA
+228 IAFPV
-233 KWGAAALDCDEE
+233 KWVAAAQYCDEE
-245 GRCVQQGIA
+245 GRCIQAGIA
-254 AQVVQ
+254 AQVVE
-259 LCLQAASATVID
+259 LCRQTASATVID

-297 FGMPAQKVLDIAQSL
+297 FGMPAQQVLDIAQSL

-341 AALMQT
+341 AALMQS
-347 DPSLKS
+347 DPLLKS
-353 HPALAQLNTSLV
+353 HPALAQLDTSLV

-384 HVGDLSRLSADERNV
+384 QAGDLSRLSTDERNV
-399 YHLIRQHY
+399 YQLIRQHY

-420 EATFNIGGQLFRT
+420 EATFNISGQLFRT
-433 TGNVTVVAG
+433 TGNVVVVAG
-442 WKALFTDPTA
+442 WKALFTEPSRTA
-452 QPAQTQAEGDVGSDK
+452 QIPADGKDDK
-467 TDASRLPPLQAGQ
+467 EAASRLPPLQAGQ
-480 TCPVQGAEEKRLQTK
+480 TCRVQGAEEKRLQTK

-517 DSALKKVLKENA
+517 DAALKKVLKENA
-529 GIGTEATRAGVI
+529 GIGTEATRAGII
-541 DTLIKRG
+541 DTLVKRG
-548 FMVRDGKVLRSTPTG
+548 FLVRDKKALHSTPTG
-563 RDLVNA
+563 RDLVSA
-569 LPAVLTSPGLTA
+569 LPSALTSPGLTA

-589 VAAGRVSLD
+589 VAAGRVSLE
-598 DFMAKQNAWVSQL
+598 DFMAKQNAWVVQL
-611 VSQGKTQPLAM
+611 VSQGKSQPLAM
-622 QAPSGPPCPACG
+622 QAPPGPPCPVCG
-634 GRTVQRQ
+634 GRTAQRQ

-654 ACRGIAGSGTGGGVL
+654 ACRGIAGSGGGGPTV
-669 KIPKGLKLNLR
+669 KMPKGLKLNLR

>member
-1 MRLFLCEKPSLARD
+1 MRLFLCEKPSQGRD
-15 IAKFIGAD
+15 IAKFIGASQ
-23 KRGEGFLS
+23 RGDGFLS
-31 GGGVIVTWARGH
+31 GPGTIVTWARGH
-43 LLEQADP
+43 LLEQSEP
-50 VAYGEQYGNL
+50 EAYGEQYGNP
-60 WRLDVLPLIPQ
+60 WRLEVLPLIPP
-71 QWILEV
+71 QWKLEV
-77 KKEAR
+77 KQDAR
-82 GQFAVIN
+82 KQFTVIN
-89 RLLKQADEVVIAT
+89 RLLKQVDEVVIAT

-116 EYCRFQGRVFRL
+116 EYCSFQGRVFRL

-137 IRAALADI
+137 IRTALADI

-157 GVGRGRADWTTGMNL
+157 GVGRGRADWVTGMNL

-182 AGISGVISV
+182 AGISGVMSV

-201 VVRRDLEIENFIP
+201 VVRRDLDIENFIP

-222 TLVSDN
+222 TLISDTIAFPVKWVSAAQYCDN
-228 IAPPA
+228 
-233 KWGAAALDCDEE
+233 E
-245 GRCVQQGIA
+245 GRCIQAGIA

-285 SLGSLQQACAEK
+285 SLSSLQQACAEK
-297 FGMPAQKVLDIAQSL
+297 FGMPALTVLDIAQSL

-332 MREEVRAVL
+332 MRDDVRAVL
-341 AALMQT
+341 AALIQT
-347 DPSLKS
+347 DPSLQS
-353 HPALAQLNTSLV
+353 HPALAQLDTSLV
-365 SRIWN
+365 TRIWN

-377 HGIIPTK
+377 HAIIPTK
-384 HVGDLSRLSADERNV
+384 QVGDLSRLSADERNV
-399 YHLIRQHY
+399 YQLIRQHY

-442 WKALFTDPTA
+442 WKALFTEPSQTA
-452 QPAQTQAEGDVGSDK
+452 QTLVDGNDDK
-467 TDASRLPPLQAGQ
+467 EDASRLPPLQAGQ
-480 TCPVQGAEEKRLQTK
+480 VCPVQDAEEKRRQTK

-517 DSALKKVLKENA
+517 DAALKKVLKENA
-529 GIGTEATRAGVI
+529 GIGTEATRAGII
-541 DTLIKRG
+541 DTLVKRG
-548 FMVRDGKVLRSTPTG
+548 FLERDKKVLRSTTKG

-569 LPAVLTSPGLTA
+569 LPAALTSPGLTA

-598 DFMAKQNAWVSQL
+598 
-611 VSQGKTQPLAM
+611 
-622 QAPSGPPCPACG
+622 
-634 GRTVQRQ
+634 
-641 GKNGVFFGCVNYP
+641 
-654 ACRGIAGSGTGGGVL
+654 
-669 KIPKGLKLNLR
+669 

>member
-1 MRLFLCEKPSLARD
+1 MRLFLCEKPSQARD
-15 IAKFIGAD
+15 IAKFIGAGQ
-23 KRGEGFLS
+23 RGDGFLS
-31 GGGVIVTWARGH
+31 GPGVTVTWARGH
-43 LLEQADP
+43 LLEQAEP
-50 VAYGEQYGNL
+50 EAYGEQYGNP
-60 WRLDVLPLIPQ
+60 WRLDVLPFVPQ
-71 QWILEV
+71 QWKLEV
-77 KKEAR
+77 KKDGRA
-82 GQFAVIN
+82 QFSVIN
-89 RLLKQADEVVIAT
+89 RLLKQVDEVVIAT

-137 IRAALADI
+137 IRSALANI

-157 GVGRGRADWTTGMNL
+157 GVGRGRADWVTGMNL

-182 AGISGVISV
+182 AGISGVMSV

-214 KPYSDVIA
+214 KPYSDVMA
-222 TLVSDN
+222 TLISDN
-228 IAPPA
+228 IAFPV
-233 KWGAAALDCDEE
+233 KWVAAAQYCDEE
-245 GRCVQQGIA
+245 GRCIQAGIA
-254 AQVVQ
+254 AQVVE
-259 LCLQAASATVID
+259 LCRQTASATVID

-297 FGMPAQKVLDIAQSL
+297 FGMPAQQVLDIAQSL

-341 AALMQT
+341 AALMQS
-347 DPSLKS
+347 DPLLKS
-353 HPALAQLNTSLV
+353 HPALAQLDTSLV

-384 HVGDLSRLSADERNV
+384 QAGDLSRLSTDERNV
-399 YHLIRQHY
+399 YQLIRQHY

-420 EATFNIGGQLFRT
+420 EATFNISGQLFRT
-433 TGNVTVVAG
+433 TGNVVVVAG
-442 WKALFTDPTA
+442 WKALFTEPSRTA
-452 QPAQTQAEGDVGSDK
+452 QIPADGNDDK
-467 TDASRLPPLQAGQ
+467 EAASRLPPLQAGQ
-480 TCPVQGAEEKRLQTK
+480 TCRVQGAEEKRLQTK

-517 DSALKKVLKENA
+517 DAALKKVLKENA
-529 GIGTEATRAGVI
+529 GIGTEATRAGII
-541 DTLIKRG
+541 DTLVKRG
-548 FMVRDGKVLRSTPTG
+548 FLVRDKKVLRSTPTG
-563 RDLVNA
+563 RDLVSA
-569 LPAVLTSPGLTA
+569 LPSALTSPGLTA

-589 VAAGRVSLD
+589 VAAGRVSLE
-598 DFMAKQNAWVSQL
+598 DFMAKQNAWVVQL
-611 VSQGKTQPLAM
+611 VCQGKSQPLAM
-622 QAPSGPPCPACG
+622 QAPPGPPCPVCG
-634 GRTVQRQ
+634 GRTAQRQ

-654 ACRGIAGSGTGGGVL
+654 ACRGIAGSGGGGPSM
-669 KIPKGLKLNLR
+669 KMSKGLKLNLR

>member
-1 MRLFLCEKPSLARD
+1 MRLFLCEKPSQARD
-15 IAKFIGAD
+15 IAKFIGAGQ
-23 KRGEGFLS
+23 RGDGFLS
-31 GGGVIVTWARGH
+31 GPGVTVTWARGH
-43 LLEQADP
+43 LLEQAEP
-50 VAYGEQYGNL
+50 EAYGGQYGNP
-60 WRLDVLPLIPQ
+60 WRLDVLPFVPQ
-71 QWILEV
+71 QWKLGV
-77 KKEAR
+77 KKDAR
-82 GQFAVIN
+82 SQFSVIN
-89 RLLKQADEVVIAT
+89 RLLKQVDEVVIAT

-137 IRAALADI
+137 IRNALANI

-157 GVGRGRADWTTGMNL
+157 GVGRGRADWVTGMNL

-182 AGISGVISV
+182 AGISGVMSV

-222 TLVSDN
+222 TLISDN
-228 IAPPA
+228 IAFPV
-233 KWGAAALDCDEE
+233 KWVAAAQYCDEE
-245 GRCVQQGIA
+245 GRCIQAGIA
-254 AQVVQ
+254 AQVVE
-259 LCLQAASATVID
+259 LCRQTASATVID

-297 FGMPAQKVLDIAQSL
+297 FGMPAQQVLDIAQSL

-353 HPALAQLNTSLV
+353 HPALAQLDTSLV

-384 HVGDLSRLSADERNV
+384 QAGDLSRLSTDERNV
-399 YHLIRQHY
+399 YQLIRQHY
-407 LAQFLPQMEVDAT
+407 LAQFLPLMEVDAT
-420 EATFNIGGQLFRT
+420 EATFNISGQLFRT
-433 TGNVTVVAG
+433 TGNVVVVAG
-442 WKALFTDPTA
+442 WKALFTEPSRTA
-452 QPAQTQAEGDVGSDK
+452 QIPADGNEDKEGV
-467 TDASRLPPLQAGQ
+467 SRLPPLQAGQ
-480 TCPVQGAEEKRLQTK
+480 TCRIQGAEEKRLQTK

-517 DSALKKVLKENA
+517 DAALKKVLKENA
-529 GIGTEATRAGVI
+529 GIGTEATRAGII
-541 DTLIKRG
+541 DTLVKRG
-548 FMVRDGKVLRSTPTG
+548 FLVRDKKVLRSTPTG
-563 RDLVNA
+563 RDLVSA
-569 LPAVLTSPGLTA
+569 LPSALTSPGLTA

-589 VAAGRVSLD
+589 VAAGRVSLE
-598 DFMAKQNAWVSQL
+598 DFMAKQNAWVVQL
-611 VSQGKTQPLAM
+611 VSQGKSQPLAM
-622 QAPSGPPCPACG
+622 QAPPGPPCPVCG
-634 GRTVQRQ
+634 GRTAQRQ

-654 ACRGIAGSGTGGGVL
+654 ACRGIAGSGSGGPSM
-669 KIPKGLKLNLR
+669 KMPKGLKLNLR